1 MKKSSFKA
9 LYSPGLVYIH
19 ILLWLTIFI
28 YLNYSATLKEPVFKY
43 NNNRE
48 FVVELQ
54 RCIDYHHQYS
64 LYSLPLDMDNVI
76 LCQGQHLYRSLQ
88 RIEDFI
94 PTEHGRNSRVVSGD
108 AHGNVYL

>member
-1 MKKSSFKA
+1 
-9 LYSPGLVYIH
+9 
-19 ILLWLTIFI
+19 
-28 YLNYSATLKEPVFKY
+28 
-43 NNNRE
+43 
-48 FVVELQ
+48 
-54 RCIDYHHQYS
+54 
-64 LYSLPLDMDNVI
+64 MDNVI